1 MAYEIAAL
9 GGGNACGYLA
19 KELVALGLQPGKLA
33 IITDEAVSTVESSCR
48 VMHAYHGVML
58 SGSCRCHRLIAS

>member
-1 MAYEIAAL
+1 MAYEIVAL

-33 IITDEAVSTVESSCR
+33 IITDEPVSTSD
-48 VMHAYHGVML
+48 
-58 SGSCRCHRLIAS
+58 SGSSSDASIHAHDPLH